1 MPKLSKKLKAK
12 GFKNQPRPS
21 EPVWEGPCGEGPNGG
36 VTFSLLSRWLTCKER
51 ARLLLVKG
59 LKPIDTFNA
68 PIEFGN
74 MWHACEEGMA
84 GGKDWQAG
92 LKAYAQASAQRFTMQ
107 QEQVNHWYEICNA
120 LFPIYQ
126 EHWKAH
132 KDMANRTPLMQ
143 EQAFRVPYHLPSGR
157 VVQLRGKWDSVDL
170 VDIDGEESIW
180 LQENKTKS
188 TIDQLKITR
197 QVGYDLQ
204 VMIYLIV
211 LKDTLANNC
220 PEVARKYSQVRVAG
234 VRYNVIRR
242 SAHKTWESM
251 LKKVKEDQTNNRA
264 DEWFSRWN
272 IDVLDWDIKAF
283 RKNCLDPMLEN
294 LCWWW
299 EEVNGL
305 PHGKRKFPP
314 THWRHPFG
322 TRNIIDEGGSTDLD
336 AYLESNSTA
345 GLRVV
350 DNLFPEL

>member
-1 MPKLSKKLKAK
+1 MPKLSEKLKAE
-12 GFKNQPRPS
+12 GFKDQPKPTK
-21 EPVWEGPCGEGPNGG
+21 PVWEGPCGDGPRGG
-36 VTFSLLSRWLTCKER
+36 ITFSLLSRWLTCKER

-59 LKPIDTFNA
+59 LKPVDTFNA

-74 MWHACEEGMA
+74 MWHACEEGLA
-84 GGKDWQAG
+84 GGKDWWDNLRKYTQ
-92 LKAYAQASAQRFTMQ
+92 LVSRTFPMQ
-107 QEQVNHWYEICNA
+107 QEQVSHWYEICNA

-126 EHWKAH
+126 EHWANH
-132 KDMANRTPLMQ
+132 KDVCNRTPLMQ
-143 EQAFRVPYHLPSGR
+143 EQTFRVPYHLPSGR

-170 VDIDGEESIW
+170 VGIEGEKSIW
-180 LQENKTKS
+180 LQENKTKTS
-188 TIDQLKITR
+188 IDQLKITR

-204 VMIYLIV
+204 VMIYLIA

-220 PEVARKYSQVRVAG
+220 PRDYNQVRVAG

-242 SAHKTWESM
+242 SAHKSADSM
-251 LKKVKEDQTNNRA
+251 LKKVKEDQANNRA

-272 IDVLDWDIKAF
+272 IEVLEWDIKAF

-299 EEVNGL
+299 EEVTGL
-305 PHGKRKFPP
+305 SHGKHKFPP
-314 THWRHPFG
+314 THWRHPLG
-322 TRNIIDEGGSTDLD
+322 CRNILDEGGSTDLD
-336 AYLESNSTA
+336 AYLESGSTA